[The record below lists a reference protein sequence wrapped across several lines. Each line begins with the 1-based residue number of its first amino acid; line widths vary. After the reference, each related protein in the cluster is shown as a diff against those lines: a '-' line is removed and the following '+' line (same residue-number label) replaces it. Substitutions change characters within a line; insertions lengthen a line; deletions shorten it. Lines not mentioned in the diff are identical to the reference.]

1 MSTSGKTV
9 KPLLKH
15 DQTIPDDWF
24 PSSKYSKHVP
34 TWRIFDRSPFKLQP
48 PQQVVIVIGVI
59 SGLLGGLLAG
69 GGVMTIFSSGTKA
82 ILMCWAEEPNRLHE
96 EHEFE
101 DLHTEPWI
109 CTISP

>member
-1 MSTSGKTV
+1 MV
-9 KPLLKH
+9 LL
-15 DQTIPDDWF
+15 
-24 PSSKYSKHVP
+24 
-34 TWRIFDRSPFKLQP
+34 
-48 PQQVVIVIGVI
+48 IGVI

-101 DLHTEPWI
+101 DLHTESWI
-109 CTISP
+109 CRDHMYMSRVFLPLISH